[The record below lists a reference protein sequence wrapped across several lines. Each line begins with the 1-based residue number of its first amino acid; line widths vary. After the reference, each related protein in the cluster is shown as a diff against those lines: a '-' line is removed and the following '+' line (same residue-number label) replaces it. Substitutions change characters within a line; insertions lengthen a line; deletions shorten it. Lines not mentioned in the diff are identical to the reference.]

1 MLKDL
6 TFDLVLTDLKAQTQ
20 RKCLRE
26 IAGFL
31 AAEAGLDAA
40 VLGRLFAYKEK
51 RQRSAIG
58 RGVAIVDLQSVRLT
72 RPILALAVLDHSVD
86 FRAPDG
92 RGVDLVAAV
101 LSPLSDGP
109 VHLQKISGVSRF
121 LRDDALCESLRMA
134 KDPDAVRLLLMGPER
149 RLSSAA

>member
-6 TFDLVLTDLKAQTQ
+6 IFDLVLTDLKAQTQ

-26 IAGFL
+26 IAGLL
-31 AAEAGLDAA
+31 AGVAGLDGA
-40 VLGRLFAYKEK
+40 VLGRLFAFKEK

-58 RGVAIVDLQSVRLT
+58 RGVAIVDVQSVRVT

-101 LSPLSDGP
+101 LSPLRDGP
-109 VHLQKISGVSRF
+109 VHLQKISGVSRL
-121 LRDDALCESLRMA
+121 LRDDVLCESLRMA
-134 KDPDAVRLLLMGPER
+134 RDPDAVRLLLMTPER
-149 RLSSAA
+149 RLSAA